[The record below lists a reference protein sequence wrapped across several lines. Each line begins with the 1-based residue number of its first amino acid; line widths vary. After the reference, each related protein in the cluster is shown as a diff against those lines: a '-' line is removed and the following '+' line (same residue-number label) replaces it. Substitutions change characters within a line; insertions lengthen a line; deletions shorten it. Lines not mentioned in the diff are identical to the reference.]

1 MAEHH
6 GSGGHDPSPHG
17 GLPVGVP
24 RRWLDL
30 PDHDIDDA
38 VEDVLLVPDV
48 VVERHRVDTERL
60 AELAHADSVAAALVG
75 ELEGSLKDPLLAQRE
90 PRRGLWICLGHHL
103 EFLTAPL

>member
-1 MAEHH
+1 MAKHH
-6 GSGGHDPSPHG
+6 GTSGHDPSSHGRLPIG
-17 GLPVGVP
+17 GL

-60 AELAHADSVAAALVG
+60 AELAHADGIAAASIG
-75 ELEGSLKDPLLAQRE
+75 ELEGSLEHPLLAQRE
-90 PRRGLWICLGHHL
+90 PGSGLGICLGHHL
-103 EFLTAPL
+103 AFLIAPL

>member
-6 GSGGHDPSPHG
+6 LTGGHDPSPHC

-24 RRWLDL
+24 RRRLDL

-48 VVERHRVDTERL
+48 VVERIASTPSTWPSY
-60 AELAHADSVAAALVG
+60 A
-75 ELEGSLKDPLLAQRE
+75 
-90 PRRGLWICLGHHL
+90 C
-103 EFLTAPL
+103 